1 MTNTVAGIAVV
12 TNIDGWTID
21 DGEPAGARPS
31 SRPRTWNDCGPAT
44 TARRCSPKPGTS
56 SPEPGRL

>member
-21 DGEPAGARPS
+21 DGEPGK
-31 SRPRTWNDCGPAT
+31 RTT
-44 TARRCSPKPGTS
+44 ELQTAYL
-56 SPEPGRL
+56 E